1 MWICIR
7 STRPPYQATAR
18 ASCTSPSSADGVQI
32 LSAISTWPRWPSSA
46 SASSLSASP
55 YIGEVSNK
63 AMPAAIAAP
72 VSSRWRPAAAA
83 ASSRRQVPSPT
94 TGTLTRP
101 RPRFRFSMSATPR
114 SVRSPQSLMPSMIR
128 DQPRSRAASP
138 QNTSADARP
147 MIVSR
152 HLTPPAEP
160 LAPGPATALL
170 RPAERRRH
178 RARRC
183 TAPRHGGTGSSDGQQ
198 LMAAGVCACPAAIAS
213 AAVAWMV
220 SASFRAWPDES
231 GPELKAAGATAI
243 RATAH
248 LGRVR
253 LTQIG

>member
-1 MWICIR
+1 MAYSNFFRISALSWSPVTESNR
-7 STRPPYQATAR
+7 RP
-18 ASCTSPSSADGVQI
+18 
-32 LSAISTWPRWPSSA
+32 
-46 SASSLSASP
+46 SP
-55 YIGEVSNK
+55 YH
-63 AMPAAIAAP
+63 AY
-72 VSSRWRPAAAA
+72 
-83 ASSRRQVPSPT
+83 
-94 TGTLTRP
+94 
-101 RPRFRFSMSATPR
+101 RFR
-114 SVRSPQSLMPSMIR
+114 LMPSMIR

-160 LAPGPATALL
+160 LAPGPATALP

-183 TAPRHGGTGSSDGQQ
+183 TAPRHGGTGSSDGHQ
-198 LMAAGVCACPAAIAS
+198 LMAAEVCACPAAIAS

-248 LGRVR
+248 LGRGR